1 MATPEPDQKR
11 NPASTNRAPSE
22 HAKLWRD
29 ADLNNLELLHAH
41 FLTQSFAPHTHETY
55 AIGFIEHGAE
65 TFDYRRQRHTAGA
78 GTIAVIHPGE
88 IHTGGPLGAHGW
100 HYRALYP
107 EPMLMTKLSAEIDC
121 NHSNLPFFDQPVIYD
136 VELFGELWRSHIAL
150 EGNATLL
157 ERESRLLWALAR
169 MIERYAHSTRL
180 VRPPKPERYAV
191 SIMVDYLHDNLPN
204 NITLEELSQL
214 TQLSTYHLL
223 RVFRNAM
230 GLPPH
235 AYLNQLRIYRA
246 KSLLLGGAPPADVA
260 AQVGFADQSHLTR
273 LFKRTVGV
281 TPGVVAPD
289 RSADRL

>member
-121 NHSNLPFFDQPVIYD
+121 NHRDLPFFDQPVIYD

-150 EGNATLL
+150 EDNATLL

-169 MIERYAHSTRL
+169 MIERYAHYLPALVSTAWLKYAQGFDTRQRTDDGSRFVLRL
-180 VRPPKPERYAV
+180 SSSVGNSLV
-191 SIMVDYLHDNLPN
+191 YLGCRFCHRTAGDSCNRCVF
-204 NITLEELSQL
+204 SSCWL
-214 TQLSTYHLL
+214 T
-223 RVFRNAM
+223 
-230 GLPPH
+230 
-235 AYLNQLRIYRA
+235 
-246 KSLLLGGAPPADVA
+246 
-260 AQVGFADQSHLTR
+260 GFC
-273 LFKRTVGV
+273 
-281 TPGVVAPD
+281 
-289 RSADRL
+289 

>member
-1 MATPEPDQKR
+1 MAAPERDQKR
-11 NPASTNRAPSE
+11 HPASSNRAPPE
-22 HAKLWRD
+22 HARLWRD
-29 ADLNNLELLHAH
+29 PDLHNLELLHAH
-41 FLTQSFAPHTHETY
+41 FLTQSFAPHSHETY

-65 TFDYRRQRHTAGA
+65 SFDYRGQRHMAGA
-78 GTIAVIHPGE
+78 GSIAIIHPGE
-88 IHTGGPLGAHGW
+88 LHTGGPLGAHGW
-100 HYRALYP
+100 RYRALYP
-107 EPMLMTKLSAEIDC
+107 EPVLMAQLSAEIDR
-121 NHSNLPFFDQPVIYD
+121 NHGNLPFFDQPVMYD
-136 VELFGELWRSHIAL
+136 RELFGELWRSHVAL
-150 EGNATLL
+150 EGHVTLL

-169 MIERYAHSTRL
+169 MIERYADSTRL
-180 VRPPKPERYAV
+180 MRPPKPERYAV
-191 SIMVDYLHDNLPN
+191 SIMVDYLHDNLPR

-223 RVFRNAM
+223 RVFRSEM

-235 AYLNQLRIYRA
+235 AYLNQLRINHA

-289 RSADRL
+289 RSAD